1 MIQQK
6 PFVLSGG
13 GVRGFAH
20 LGVIK
25 ALQEVGISP
34 SEISGTSAGA
44 IIGAFLA
51 DGFTPDEIKEL
62 FLTKL
67 NLNVFS
73 INTFRYGLIS
83 MHKIR
88 DLVEKNLRHMFF
100 EQLSMPLY
108 VSATNFID
116 GRQHIFHEGPMVD
129 AIIASCSIP
138 VLFSPM
144 MINGIPYVD
153 GGLSNNLPVEPFIQQ
168 KNKIVSIYVN
178 PLKVYNA
185 DDSMLAMIDRSVHL
199 GFREM
204 VNRSADGCYLSIEPD
219 NLTEFG
225 LFEIDK
231 LTAIVD
237 AGYQYTANFLLH
249 HDALKS

>member
-1 MIQQK
+1 MIHQK

-73 INTFRYGLIS
+73 INTFRFGLIS
-83 MHKIR
+83 MHKTR
-88 DLVEKNLRHMFF
+88 RYF
-100 EQLSMPLY
+100 ENS
-108 VSATNFID
+108 S
-116 GRQHIFHEGPMVD
+116 
-129 AIIASCSIP
+129 II
-138 VLFSPM
+138 
-144 MINGIPYVD
+144 
-153 GGLSNNLPVEPFIQQ
+153 
-168 KNKIVSIYVN
+168 
-178 PLKVYNA
+178 
-185 DDSMLAMIDRSVHL
+185 
-199 GFREM
+199 
-204 VNRSADGCYLSIEPD
+204 
-219 NLTEFG
+219 
-225 LFEIDK
+225 
-231 LTAIVD
+231 
-237 AGYQYTANFLLH
+237 LL
-249 HDALKS
+249 

>member
-1 MIQQK
+1 MIHQK

-20 LGVIK
+20 LGVIN

-73 INTFRYGLIS
+73 INTFRFGLIS
-83 MHKIR
+83 MYKIR

-129 AIIASCSIP
+129 DRPLCSYW
-138 VLFSPM
+138 F
-144 MINGIPYVD
+144 
-153 GGLSNNLPVEPFIQQ
+153 
-168 KNKIVSIYVN
+168 
-178 PLKVYNA
+178 
-185 DDSMLAMIDRSVHL
+185 
-199 GFREM
+199 
-204 VNRSADGCYLSIEPD
+204 
-219 NLTEFG
+219 
-225 LFEIDK
+225 
-231 LTAIVD
+231 
-237 AGYQYTANFLLH
+237 
-249 HDALKS
+249 

>member
-1 MIQQK
+1 MIYHK

-13 GVRGFAH
+13 GVRGLAH

-25 ALQEVGISP
+25 ALHEVGIQP
-34 SEISGTSAGA
+34 SEISATSAGA

-51 DGFTPDEIKEL
+51 DGFTTDEIKEL
-62 FLTKL
+62 FLNKL

-73 INTFRYGLIS
+73 MNTFRFGLIS
-83 MHKIR
+83 IKRMREFI
-88 DLVEKNLRHMFF
+88 EKNLRHTLF
-100 EQLSMPLY
+100 EELSMPLY

-116 GRQHIFHEGPMVD
+116 GRQHVFHEGSMLDV
-129 AIIASCSIP
+129 IMASCSIP
-138 VLFSPM
+138 VLFSPV

-153 GGLSNNLPVEPFIQQ
+153 GGLSNNLPVEPFAQQ
-168 KNKIVSIYVN
+168 KNEIVSIYVN

-185 DDSMLAMIDRSVHL
+185 NDSLLELIDRSVHL

-204 VNRSADGCYLSIEPD
+204 VNRSADGCYLFIEPA

-225 LFEIDK
+225 LFEFHK
-231 LTAIVD
+231 LTTIID
-237 AGYQYTANFLLH
+237 AGYVYTTNFLQH
-249 HDALKS
+249 HSEFKP